1 MTLSNYSAMSAI
13 ANNNTTN
20 NLLEKS
26 LQKLNTGLRINS
38 SADDVSGLS
47 ISDKL
52 RTQSSSLSMSITNAN
67 NGIAMIKVADG
78 AMKETSD
85 SLDAIKAK
93 LIQAASSTTSAEGRE
108 AIRKDIEKLLK
119 TIDETAKNTTY
130 NGMQLLSKVDGS
142 ATDTLNFQIGEKSTS
157 IVSTDGNVRANS
169 EGLGLDTLRDLAS
182 NGLTVAG
189 AQTYIDTLDT
199 AISTLSG
206 WKSDFGST
214 QNSLESRVRN
224 MTATVTNLNA
234 ARDQIM
240 NVDYEKESA
249 NFSRLQIQS
258 QAGLFALTQAN
269 AIQQNVMRLL
279 Q

>member
-1 MTLSNYSAMSAI
+1 
-13 ANNNTTN
+13 
-20 NLLEKS
+20 
-26 LQKLNTGLRINS
+26 
-38 SADDVSGLS
+38 
-47 ISDKL
+47 
-52 RTQSSSLSMSITNAN
+52 MSITNAN
-67 NGIAMIKVADG
+67 NGIAMIKVTDG

-119 TIDETAKNTTY
+119 MIDETAKNTTY
-130 NGMQLLSKVDGS
+130 NGMQLLAKADGS

-189 AQTYIDTLDT
+189 AQTYIDTLDM

-269 AIQQNVMRLL
+269 SIQQNVMRLL